1 MGVMAEN
8 VAAMVKTHLI
18 DRFGEPSASASV
30 TFLGLESMDVLCF
43 ADGGVVR
50 YASVGCAR
58 NPMNDPTQILNDPHA
73 GPRAE
78 VIVSI
83 RNVGVHPNGL
93 HRRVAVLAAAP
104 SVEGVVL
111 AEDGLMDLGEP
122 LWDGAR
128 FTAVL
133 LGPSD
138 VPDLELAQAPGAEP
152 RDPVRFL
159 EAVPITAT
167 EAAWVRVRGAD
178 ALRDAWAEAKIDVT
192 DPTRGPVSL

>member
-1 MGVMAEN
+1 MGPMAEN
-8 VAAMVKTHLI
+8 VAAMVKAHLVE
-18 DRFGEPSASASV
+18 RFGEPSASASV
-30 TFLGLESMDVLCF
+30 TFLGLEAVDVLCF

-58 NPMNDPTQILNDPHA
+58 NPMNDPTQILNDPQL

-78 VIVSI
+78 VVISI
-83 RNVGVHPNGL
+83 RNVGVHPAGL

-104 SVEGVVL
+104 AVEGVVL
-111 AEDGLMDLGEP
+111 TADGLMDLGEP

-138 VPDLELAQAPGAEP
+138 VPDLELAAP

-178 ALRDAWAEAKIDVT
+178 ALRDAWAEAKIDVA
-192 DPTRGPVSL
+192 DPTRGPVAL

>member
-1 MGVMAEN
+1 MGSMAEN
-8 VAAMVKTHLI
+8 VAAKVKAHLVE
-18 DRFGEPSASASV
+18 RFGEPSASASV
-30 TFLGLESMDVLCF
+30 TFLGLEAVDVLCF

-58 NPMNDPTQILNDPHA
+58 NPMNDPTQILNDPQL

-78 VIVSI
+78 VVISI
-83 RNVGVHPNGL
+83 RNVGVHPAGL

-104 SVEGVVL
+104 AVEGVVL
-111 AEDGLMDLGEP
+111 TADGLMDLGEP

-138 VPDLELAQAPGAEP
+138 VPDLELAAP

-178 ALRDAWAEAKIDVT
+178 ALRDAWAETKIDIT
-192 DPTRGPVSL
+192 DPTRGPVAL

>member
-1 MGVMAEN
+1 
-8 VAAMVKTHLI
+8 
-18 DRFGEPSASASV
+18 
-30 TFLGLESMDVLCF
+30 
-43 ADGGVVR
+43 
-50 YASVGCAR
+50 
-58 NPMNDPTQILNDPHA
+58 MNDPTQILNDPEL

-78 VIVSI
+78 IVVSI

-104 SVEGVVL
+104 AVEGVVL
-111 AEDGLMDLGEP
+111 AADGLVDLGEP
-122 LWDGAR
+122 LWDDAR

-138 VPDLELAQAPGAEP
+138 VPDLALADP
-152 RDPVRFL
+152 REPVRFL

-167 EAAWVRVRGAD
+167 EAAWVRVRGAA
-178 ALRDAWAEAKIDVT
+178 ALREAWAEANIDVG

>member
-1 MGVMAEN
+1 MAEN
-8 VAAMVKTHLI
+8 VTAAVKAHLTS
-18 DRFGEPSASASV
+18 RFGEPSASASV
-30 TFLGLESMDVLCF
+30 TFLGLEAVDVLCF
-43 ADGGVVR
+43 ADHGVVR

-58 NPMNDPTQILNDPHA
+58 NPMTDPTAILNDPHL

-83 RNVGVHPNGL
+83 RNVGVHPGGL

-111 AEDGLMDLGEP
+111 TPDGLMDLGEP
-122 LWDGAR
+122 IWDGSR

-133 LGPSD
+133 LGLSD
-138 VPDLELAQAPGAEP
+138 VPDLELPAAPDGSPLE
-152 RDPVRFL
+152 PVRFL

-178 ALRDAWAEAKIDVT
+178 ALRDAWAEAKIDVS

>member
-1 MGVMAEN
+1 MAEN
-8 VAAMVKTHLI
+8 VTTTVKAHLI
-18 DRFGEPSASASV
+18 ERFGEPSASAAV
-30 TFLGLESMDVLCF
+30 TFLGLEAMEVLCF

-58 NPMNDPTQILNDPHA
+58 SPMNDPSAILNDPEL

-78 VIVSI
+78 VVVSI
-83 RNVGVHPNGL
+83 RNVGVHPTGL

-111 AEDGLMDLGEP
+111 AADGLVDLGESI
-122 LWDGAR
+122 WDGAL

-138 VPDLELAQAPGAEP
+138 VADVELAEP
-152 RDPVRFL
+152 RSPVQFL

-178 ALRDAWAEAKIDVT
+178 ALRDAWAEARIDVT
-192 DPTRGPVSL
+192 DPTRGPATL

>member
-1 MGVMAEN
+1 MAMAEN
-8 VAAMVKTHLI
+8 VAAAVKAHLI
-18 DRFGEPSASASV
+18 GRFGEPSASASV
-30 TFLGLESMDVLCF
+30 TFLGLQALDVLCF
-43 ADGGVVR
+43 AGAGLVR

-58 NPMNDPTQILNDPHA
+58 SPMNDPTQILNDPEL

-83 RNVGVHPNGL
+83 RDVGVQPIGL

-104 SVEGVVL
+104 AVEGVVL
-111 AEDGLMDLGEP
+111 APDGLVDLGEP
-122 LWDGAR
+122 LWDGSR

-138 VPDLELAQAPGAEP
+138 VPDLELSAP

-178 ALRDAWAEAKIDVT
+178 GLRDAWREAKIDVA
-192 DPTRGPVSL
+192 DPTRGPATL

>member
-1 MGVMAEN
+1 MDMAEN
-8 VAAMVKTHLI
+8 VAAAVKTHLI
-18 DRFGEPSASASV
+18 GRFGEPSARASV
-30 TFLGLESMDVLCF
+30 TFLGLEAVDVLCF

-50 YASVGCAR
+50 YASVGGAR
-58 NPMNDPTQILNDPHA
+58 IPMNDPTAIINDPEL

-78 VIVSI
+78 VLVSI
-83 RNVGVHPNGL
+83 RNVGVLPNGL

-104 SVEGVVL
+104 AVEGVVL
-111 AEDGLMDLGEP
+111 AADGLLDLGEP

-138 VPDLELAQAPGAEP
+138 VPDLELAAP
-152 RDPVRFL
+152 RDPVTFL

-167 EAAWVRVRGAD
+167 EAAWVRVRGAE
-178 ALRDAWAEAKIDVT
+178 ALREAWAEAGIDVH
-192 DPTRGPVSL
+192 DPTRGPVDL